1 MIHPGYLKEKTRFH
15 LDQQWHKATLLST
28 TVYVVVKTLE
38 RFQQSRKQNQNP
50 RTMRVLLTHLA

>member
-1 MIHPGYLKEKTRFH
+1 MNQTNRDPSRLFEGKGAILSRSAMTQS
-15 LDQQWHKATLLST
+15 DVMST

-50 RTMRVLLTHLA
+50 